1 MQMLDHDKLYKSV
14 SQKDKEAIVDKAYRK
29 IIKNFYTQDKI
40 EITHDYDPPF
50 DCSGQA
56 YRTHEYYR
64 LMDYQTFEDFLEE
77 YNGASQASYMSG
89 CGLFWRTYSD
99 EIEDEIRDENY
110 DYCKTILTNELNLPN
125 IKWEEVKKKDSS
137 YSIHDYYDEFDNEL
151 YDDFI
156 LPIEY
161 NLMDMKEVI
170 AKEPFVKALLKY
182 SEAEDLE
189 KIKHLFPAN
198 NQEFTKSEK

>member
-14 SQKDKEAIVDKAYRK
+14 PQKDKEAIVDKAYRK
-29 IIKNFYTQDKI
+29 IIKNFYTQDKV
-40 EITHDYDPPF
+40 EITHDYDPAY

-56 YRTHEYYR
+56 YNTRKFYK
-64 LMDYQTFEDFLEE
+64 LMDYEIFEDFLDE
-77 YNGASQASYMSG
+77 YTGSSRASYMSG
-89 CGLFWRTYSD
+89 CGLFWRTYSN
-99 EIEDEIRDENY
+99 EVEDEIRDEHYN
-110 DYCKTILTNELNLPN
+110 YCKNILTNELNLP
-125 IKWEEVKKKDSS
+125 KDSS
-137 YSIHDYYDEFDNEL
+137 YSIDDYYDEFEDEL
-151 YDDFI
+151 YDDFGI
-156 LPIEY
+156 LVEY
-161 NLMDMKEVI
+161 DLMGMKEAI

>member
-14 SQKDKEAIVDKAYRK
+14 PQKDKEAIVDKAYRK
-29 IIKNFYTQDKI
+29 IIKNFYTQDKV
-40 EITHDYDPPF
+40 EIAHDYDPPY

-56 YRTHEYYR
+56 YNTHKSYK
-64 LMDYQTFEDFLEE
+64 LMDYEIFEDFLDE
-77 YNGASQASYMSG
+77 YTGSSRASYMSG
-89 CGLFWRTYSD
+89 CGLFWRTYSN
-99 EIEDEIRDENY
+99 EVEDEIRDEHYN
-110 DYCKTILTNELNLPN
+110 YCKNILTNELNLP
-125 IKWEEVKKKDSS
+125 KDSS
-137 YSIHDYYDEFDNEL
+137 YSIDDYYDEFEDEL
-151 YDDFI
+151 YDDFGI
-156 LPIEY
+156 LVEY
-161 NLMDMKEVI
+161 DLMGMKEAI